1 MNRPSPT
8 LVKIGIAV
16 MALVGGYFAWQIGY
30 VAPRD
35 ELLEQLAAESRR
47 ADAIEDKLADEFAVV
62 DRMKSAG
69 ARTLGG
75 KLDDAIHQFRTG
87 LGRVAEREGLTQIVV
102 DQGQPQ
108 AQTNPL
114 VSVRGLTAS
123 NMTALKRDLRR
134 QSDFFAIR
142 GSVRG
147 VGTLEETLR
156 TIAAIRAQPWVHR
169 VEGFAIRPVGKDRQQ
184 FSLRLDVATLFAPQF
199 SPPAVAEATLA
210 LPPVDTDVVVRSL
223 AARPLFIAAAPP
235 KPEPQPVAEKP
246 PAPTPPRPAPPPP
259 PPYDEW
265 RLTGIIDG
273 SMGTEVFMVNTRTGE
288 RRVVQPGGLVLDAV
302 FIEAAGERAIFGV
315 GDKRFEV
322 SNGQTLAARRPVG

>member
-16 MALVGGYFAWQIGY
+16 VALVGAYFAWQIGY

-35 ELLEQLAAESRR
+35 ALLEQLAAESRR
-47 ADAIEDKLADEFAVV
+47 ADAIEEKLADEFATV
-62 DRMKSAG
+62 DRVKAAG

-87 LGRVAEREGLTQIVV
+87 LGRVAESEGLTQIVV

-123 NMTALKRDLRR
+123 NMTLLKRDLRR

-147 VGTLEETLR
+147 VGTLDEVFR
-156 TIAAIRAQPWVHR
+156 AIAAIRAQPWVHR
-169 VEGFAIRPVGKDRQQ
+169 VEGFSIRPTGKERRQ
-184 FSLRLDVATLFAPQF
+184 FNVRVDVATLFAPQF
-199 SPPAVAEATLA
+199 SPPAVAEATIA
-210 LPPVDTDVVVRSL
+210 LPPVDTDVVVRAL

-235 KPEPQPVAEKP
+235 E
-246 PAPTPPRPAPPPP
+246 PAPTPAVAQKPPTPTPPKPPPP

-265 RLTGIIDG
+265 RLTGIING
-273 SMGTEVFMVNTRTGE
+273 SSGTEVFMVNTKTGE
-288 RRVVQPGGLVLDAV
+288 RRVVQPGGSVLDAV
-302 FIEAAGERAIFGV
+302 FIEASGERAIFGV
-315 GDKRFEV
+315 GEGRFEV